1 MDLISVRDR
10 YVPMR
15 INQPYIKKKGK
26 TGFIMKIIFLYFF
39 LLALSVQLLI
49 ASPVSGQELGKKTIT
64 LGLKDESLHS
74 AIKKIEQA
82 SGFLFAYPPTA
93 VAKYKHITLPAA
105 SRSVSATLNAVL
117 ENTNL
122 AYREVDSS
130 VVLYVK
136 PNANP
141 GISGNEAAEL
151 FQQQAVI
158 TGRILDEKSGD
169 HIVGA
174 TIIEKGNKVLNGT
187 TSNEVGA
194 FKIPVNVSGGKAT
207 LLISY
212 VGYET
217 KEVEVRRSAN
227 LTVKLSTSSKSLNA
241 VVVTGLFSRP
251 AENFTG
257 AASSYTKEELNK
269 VSGNSVL
276 SALRALDPSF
286 QMPENI
292 SAGSNPNALPN
303 VVVRGGNSLGNLNG
317 TNQSNVYDFTTSP
330 NTPLFIMDG
339 FEVSLQRVND
349 FDMNRIA
356 KVTILKDAAATSIYG
371 SRAANGVIVI
381 ETIRPREGSLRVTYT
396 GSVVAELPDLKGYD
410 LVNSKEKLQLEK
422 EAGLYNGYPNPVW
435 QERKDFLYNYRLAE
449 VAKGINTDWLNVP
462 LRNGIGSTHNLY
474 LEGGSESVMYGL
486 NGTYNTTEG
495 VMKGSS
501 RQNISGNTYLS
512 YRYKNFLFRNDLT
525 LNFNKAVNSPYGSF
539 YTYTKLNPYWSPYD
553 ANGNPKYY
561 LEDIRFF
568 DDARLA
574 SQLNP
579 VYNVSLHTVDESRQQ
594 NITNNFFAQWQ
605 AKEWLR
611 FTGRFAYQRTTTGGD
626 RFLPAQHTAFDSIP
640 VERYYEKG
648 SYTKGYGFRNTIDG
662 AFTIDL
668 NKSFGSHMFF
678 GSVGTTLRQ
687 DKLTSES
694 YTINGFPNDKLDQVT
709 LGNGYKAGSRPFGGE
724 GLTRLLGYFANVS
737 YAYDNRYLLDVSYR
751 LDGSSQFGANKRF
764 ASFWSVGGG
773 WNLHKEKFLENSTA
787 INRLKLRYSYGYTG
801 SSNFASYLGLTT
813 SKYYTDQDYLY
824 HLGTS
829 LLGFGNPNLAWQ
841 QTAKSNFGIDGTFFR
856 RLDISANYFEEKT
869 KGSVVSITT
878 APSTGFSMYMD
889 NMGDVVSKGYEVN
902 LRYTIFSNSRNR
914 DSWSVFANGFH
925 VQNKIE
931 KISNTLEQLNKRN
944 TDSLSTTPLA
954 RFAEGRSTTAIWAV
968 PSLGIDPSTGR
979 EIFRTRNG
987 TTTTVYDPLDQV
999 IVGDARSTLEGTFGT
1014 NFEKR
1019 GIGVNLYFR
1028 YRFGGYT
1035 YNQTLVDRVESA
1047 DMRFNVDRRVFEER
1061 WKKPGDVT
1069 FYKGIVDNNGYTI
1082 NTITYATSRFVQKDD
1097 WLSLESASL
1106 YYRLSDAQNARLRL
1120 HDTKITLFTNQLFW
1134 WSSIKRERGLDY
1146 PFSRS
1151 FTLQLQTTF

>member
-1 MDLISVRDR
+1 
-10 YVPMR
+10 MR

-26 TGFIMKIIFLYFF
+26 TDFIMKIIFLYFF
-39 LLALSVQLLI
+39 LLALSVQLLP
-49 ASPVSGQELGKKTIT
+49 ASPLSAQELGKKTIT
-64 LGLKDESLHS
+64 LGLKDETLHS

-93 VAKYKHITLPAA
+93 VAKYKHITLPTA

-130 VVLYVK
+130 VVLFVK
-136 PNANP
+136 PATNP
-141 GISGNEAAEL
+141 GITDTEEAAL
-151 FQQQAVI
+151 PQQQTII

-169 HIVGA
+169 QIVGA
-174 TIIEKGNKVLNGT
+174 TIIEKGNKILNGT

-194 FKIPVNVSGGKAT
+194 FRIPVMLSAGKAI
-207 LLISY
+207 LLITY
-212 VGYET
+212 VGYEP
-217 KEVEVRRSAN
+217 KEVEVRKSAN

-257 AASSYTKEELNK
+257 AATSYTKEELNK

-276 SALRALDPSF
+276 SALSALDPSF
-286 QMPENI
+286 QMPQNI
-292 SAGSNPNALPN
+292 NAGSNPNALPN

-381 ETIRPREGSLRVTYT
+381 E
-396 GSVVAELPDLKGYD
+396 
-410 LVNSKEKLQLEK
+410 
-422 EAGLYNGYPNPVW
+422 AGLYNGYPNPVW
-435 QERKDFLYNYRLAE
+435 QEKKDFLYNYRLAE

-474 LEGGSESVMYGL
+474 VEGGSESVLYGL
-486 NGTYNTTEG
+486 NGSYNTTEG

-501 RQNISGNTYLS
+501 RQNVSGNTYLS

-525 LNFNKAVNSPYGSF
+525 LNFNKSVNSPYGSF
-539 YTYTKLNPYWSPYD
+539 YTYTQLNPYWSPYD
-553 ANGNPKYY
+553 VNGQPKYY
-561 LEDIRFF
+561 LEDIRFY
-568 DDARLA
+568 DGARLA

-579 VYNVSLHTVDESRQQ
+579 VYNVSLHTVDQYTQQ

-626 RFLPAQHTAFDSIP
+626 QFLPAQHTAFDSIP

-648 SYTKGYGFRNTIDG
+648 SYTKGYGLRNTIDG
-662 AFTIDL
+662 AFTVDL

-678 GSVGTTLRQ
+678 GSLGTTLRQ

-694 YTINGFPNDKLDQVT
+694 YTINGFPNDKLDQVS
-709 LGNGYKAGSRPFGGE
+709 LGNGYKTGTRPFGVE
-724 GLTRLLGYFANVS
+724 GLTRLLGYFANIS

-773 WNLHKEKFLENSTA
+773 WNLHHESFLQNSTV

-841 QTAKSNFGIDGTFFR
+841 QTAKSNVGIDGTFFK
-856 RLDISANYFEEKT
+856 RLDITANYFQEKT

-902 LRYTIFSNSRNR
+902 LRYTIFSNPRNR

-931 KISNTLEQLNKRN
+931 KISNTLEQLNKKN
-944 TDSLSTTPLA
+944 TDSLSTAPLA

-979 EIFRTRNG
+979 EIYRTRNG

-999 IVGDARSTLEGTFGT
+999 IVGDARATLEGTFGT

-1019 GIGVNLYFR
+1019 GFGLNLYFR

-1047 DMRFNVDRRVFEER
+1047 NMSLNVDRRVFEER

-1082 NTITYATSRFVQKDD
+1082 TSTTYATSRFVQKDD
-1097 WLSLESASL
+1097 WLSIESASL

-1120 HDTKITLFTNQLFW
+1120 HDTKVTLFTNQLFW
-1134 WSSIKRERGLDY
+1134 WSGIKRERGLDY

>member
-1 MDLISVRDR
+1 
-10 YVPMR
+10 
-15 INQPYIKKKGK
+15 
-26 TGFIMKIIFLYFF
+26 MKIIFLYFF
-39 LLALSVQLLI
+39 LLTMSAQLLTA
-49 ASPVSGQELGKKTIT
+49 ASVSGQELGKKTIT
-64 LGLKDESLHS
+64 LGLKDETLHG
-74 AIKKIEQA
+74 AIRKIEQA

-93 VAKYKHITLPAA
+93 VAKYKHINLPAA

-130 VVLYVK
+130 VILFVK
-136 PNANP
+136 PASRA
-141 GISGNEAAEL
+141 GITDNEEAD
-151 FQQQAVI
+151 QQQPPVVI
-158 TGRILDEKSGD
+158 TGRILDEKNGD

-194 FKIPVNVSGGKAT
+194 FSIPVTLSGGKAT
-207 LLISY
+207 LMISY

-217 KEVEVRRSAN
+217 KEVEVRKSAT

-257 AASSYTKEELNK
+257 AASSYTKEELTK
-269 VSGNSVL
+269 VAGNNVL

-292 SAGSNPNALPN
+292 NNGSNPNALPN
-303 VVVRGGNSLGNLNG
+303 VVVRGGNSLGSLNG
-317 TNQSNVYDFTTSP
+317 TNQSSVYDFTTNP

-349 FDMNRIA
+349 LDMNRIA

-371 SRAANGVIVI
+371 SRAANGVIVL

-435 QERKDFLYNYRLAE
+435 QERKDFMYNYRLAE
-449 VAKGINTDWLNVP
+449 VAKGVNTDWLSVP

-474 LEGGSESVMYGL
+474 LEGGSDAVMYGMS
-486 NGTYNTTEG
+486 GTYNNFEG
-495 VMKGSS
+495 VMKGSG
-501 RQNISGNTYLS
+501 RKNISGNTYLS
-512 YRYKNFLFRNDLT
+512 YRYKKFLFRNDLT

-539 YTYTKLNPYWSPYD
+539 YTYTTLNPYWSPYD
-553 ANGNPKYY
+553 ENGKAKYY
-561 LEDIRFF
+561 LEDIRFN
-568 DDARLA
+568 DGSRLA
-574 SQLNP
+574 SAINP
-579 VYNVSLHTVDESRQQ
+579 VYDVSLHTLDQYSQQ

-611 FTGRFAYQRTTTGGD
+611 FTGRFAYQRTTNGSD
-626 RFLPAQHTAFDSIP
+626 QFLPAQSTAFDSIP
-640 VERYYEKG
+640 VERSYDKG
-648 SYTKGYGFRNTIDG
+648 SYTKGYGLRNTLDGSFMIDV
-662 AFTIDL
+662 
-668 NKSFGSHMFF
+668 NKSFDRHMFF
-678 GSVGTTLRQ
+678 GSLGTTIRE
-687 DKLTSES
+687 DKLSAES
-694 YTINGFPNDKLDQVT
+694 YTVSGFPNDKLDQVT
-709 LGNGYKAGSRPFGGE
+709 LGNGYKTGARPFGTE
-724 GLTRLLGYFANVS
+724 GITRLLGYFANVS

-751 LDGSSQFGANKRF
+751 LDGSSQFGSSKRF

-773 WNLHKEKFLENSTA
+773 WNLHKERFLQNSRA
-787 INRLKLRYSYGYTG
+787 INMLKLRYSYGYTG

-824 HLGTS
+824 HLGTT
-829 LLGFGNPNLAWQ
+829 LMGFGNPNLAWQ
-841 QTAKSNFGIDGTFFR
+841 QTAKSNFGLDGTFFN
-856 RLDISANYFEEKT
+856 RLNITANYFEEKT
-869 KGSVVSITT
+869 KGSVVAITT

-889 NMGDVVSKGYEVN
+889 NMGDVVSKGYEVKLN
-902 LRYTIFSNSRNR
+902 YTIFSNPRNR
-914 DSWSVFANGFH
+914 DSWSVFANGMH
-925 VQNKIE
+925 IKNKIE
-931 KISNTLEQLNKRN
+931 KISNTLEQLNKKN
-944 TDSLSTTPLA
+944 TDSFSTAPLA
-954 RFAEGRSTTAIWAV
+954 RYAEGRSTTAIWAV
-968 PSLGIDPSTGR
+968 PSLGIDPATGR
-979 EIFRTRNG
+979 EIYRTRNG
-987 TTTTVYDPLDQV
+987 GTSMEYDPLDQV
-999 IVGDARSTLEGTFGT
+999 IVGDARPILEGTFGT

-1028 YRFGGYT
+1028 YRVGGDA
-1035 YNQTLVDRVESA
+1035 YNQTLIDRVESA
-1047 DMRFNVDRRVFEER
+1047 DMKLNVDRRVFEQR

-1069 FYKGIVDNNGYTI
+1069 FFKGIVDANGYTI
-1082 NTITYATSRFVQKDD
+1082 TSTTYATSRFVQKDN
-1097 WLSLESASL
+1097 WLSLENASV
-1106 YYRLSDAQNARLRL
+1106 YYRLSDAQNRQIHL
-1120 HDTKITLFTNQLFW
+1120 HDTKITFFTSQLFW
-1134 WSSIKRERGLDY
+1134 WSSIKRERGLAY